1 MLRRAHP
8 LSVLLVVL
16 LPVLLCLAPGAR
28 AQDGVATDKAALV
41 ALYNAT
47 DGANWTTNTNW
58 SSEESLSS
66 WHGVTTNSDGRVTR
80 LVLNDNGLDGTLP
93 TELGDLSA
101 LEQLDL
107 QNNAL
112 SGALPDELANLTNL
126 TSLLLNESR
135 ALTGPLPDGLRELSG
150 LETVNIEKTELC
162 APDGDAFQ
170 TWLDTITF
178 SGLICSPA
186 EQSVIDVAV
195 FYTSAARE
203 NVGGID
209 EIATAI
215 DLMVAETNTAYSNSG
230 VHQRIRLVAV
240 EEVVGYTEHRDS
252 HVDLIRLRSPSDG
265 HMDEVHDIRDAV
277 AADLVLLIPAGS
289 GGAASG
295 VGDPSTSFES
305 HAFGVV
311 NATSASTFAHE
322 LGHLMGL
329 RHDRYEVCGDNCN
342 NFTRFPYAF
351 GYVNQ
356 RALEPSPPD
365 TAFWRTI
372 MAYNNQCGRCSA
384 ILRFS
389 NPDQIYPDPG
399 GDPLGKAGLEPA
411 PGADG
416 PSDAVRM
423 LNRTRGYIANYRTA
437 PAIAVSF
444 GAEEYTAAEGGA
456 VATVTV
462 SLSDEP
468 GRAIDIP
475 FTATSTTGAAASDY
489 TVPRSVSFAANDTEK
504 TFTVTAVDDA
514 VDDDDET
521 VTLTLGYLLPGG
533 VSAGSTA
540 IATVTLTDNDTVTGA
555 PSVLSVTL
563 TSDPGGGYAE
573 GEEIEASVRFNKTVT
588 VTGSPQLGLTVGSV
602 TRQASFEG
610 GAREV
615 VTFTYTVAADET
627 DTDGVSVA
635 ADALSLN
642 GGTIR
647 DSANQNANRTHGAL
661 ADDEN
666 HRVDGVKP
674 VLQMAVVDETIL
686 TLTYDEPLAQPAPRA
701 SSFFTVAVIHPGSG
715 RNAPKVVVDGSVMTV
730 TLWDPAL
737 AGEVVTVKFSNISV
751 FGTPHL
757 IRDLAGN
764 PAASLRSHEVTN
776 VTKER
781 PYDTDGD
788 GLIEITTLAQLDAV
802 RHDRNGDGVPT
813 AAGASSYRAAFPDA
827 FPEADSQLRCVLE
840 CHGYELMADLDFD
853 TDDDGDVDSDDTYWN
868 NGAGWNPIGRSGSD
882 FLTTFEGNGH
892 TVRNLFIDRP
902 STNDV
907 GLFGYT
913 DWMSDIRHVGLIQ
926 VDVAGRWYVGGLV
939 GDNLGSIT
947 ACYATG
953 QVSGSVH
960 VGGLVGVNYGSV
972 RASYATARVS
982 GRTSVGGLVG
992 RNLGTIID
1000 ASYATGEVSGRS
1012 SIGGLVG
1019 YEAGTTVRASY
1030 ASGRVSG
1037 EQSAGGLVGGLGSST
1052 ITASYWDTTTS
1063 GQTTGDHGTGQTTA
1077 QLQAPTDDTGIYAN
1091 WDDDQW
1097 DFGEADE
1104 YPVLVVDFDG
1114 DGDATWEEFGYQL
1127 REGPTL
1133 TATFESGG
1141 VTLTWT
1147 AVDNDHWDPAPD
1159 VAYNLYREGGTEVTT
1174 LAENSSGRSYTDT
1187 GAVVGGTYTYQVAAV
1202 VDGGEATRS
1211 ERVSVTVPDTTPPTV
1226 SNLAITSDPGSDRT
1240 YAAGDEIQVTVTFSE
1255 TVVVTGTP
1263 RLQIELGGGSR
1274 TADYQ
1279 GGSGTA
1285 ALVFEYEVADGD
1297 SDTDGVGVEADSLSG
1312 GTIRDEARNNAE
1324 LDHDGVAADA
1334 GHKVDGVKPE
1344 LAASGGAVV
1353 NGTTLTLTYSEPLG
1367 GSSPPEAGDFTVAG
1381 GSQSRTVT
1389 GVRVSG
1395 STVVLTLNAG
1405 AEHLEAGIQVSY
1417 TPGTNKIR
1425 DVAGNQAEAL
1435 SRESVTNE
1443 TPDTTPP
1450 EVESLAVSS
1459 NPGSDQTYAAGDE
1472 IEVTVTFSETVEVEG
1487 APQLRLRVGSRN
1499 RTAGYDSGTGTAALV
1514 FGYEVADGDED
1525 TDGVSIEAGRIAL
1538 NRGTIEDEAEN
1549 AAELDHEALATQA
1562 GHQVD
1567 GVRPVFVSAAVDG
1580 SSLTLTY
1587 GEALDGGS
1595 RPASGDFTVEV
1606 GGSGRSVSGVSV
1618 SGSVVTLTLNPAV
1631 EHGDTGIRVSYTVP
1645 TGVGAN
1651 PIQDEVGNDA
1661 RGLSNRSVTNTT
1673 GAPNTV
1679 PEITSPSS
1687 FDVRENQLVVR
1698 RLAARDTD
1706 AGDEVTGWEIVGG
1719 ADQSE
1724 FSIASDTGELSFRDP
1739 PDFEAPGDNE
1749 YVVTVEVRSGAGARE
1764 LEAEQTFTI
1773 SVTDEREPPDVPEV
1787 PTFSRETAD
1796 SLTVRWS
1803 EPENTGPHITDYDV
1817 QYREKGRGRFIDGDH
1832 QGPGLTLTL
1841 TDLKP
1846 GTVYEVQVRAKND
1859 EGTSDWSDPGEGM
1872 TVTPLTVVMTS
1883 GTDPPVSGPFTVRF
1897 SFSEPVTGF
1906 SASDIET
1913 GQDPECR
1920 DDQNNPVFCD
1930 PRIEGLDT
1938 ADDRVFTT
1946 TVTPWTDRVAHSYT
1960 LRLTVPGGAVR
1971 SSVGSKPNEE
1981 PEEPLEVR
1989 VSPPGVTEPISSIGL
2004 QASPG
2009 SESMR
2014 LSWNRPSD
2022 NGGSAIIRYEV
2033 RYQAVGEAWSEWEK
2047 VGAGSR
2053 GVTVGNLVNG
2063 REYSFEV
2070 RAVNA
2075 LGKGGAET
2083 VRAVPERRIAPPPPP
2098 PPPGNGGG
2106 GGGLLFPP
2114 EAPAGLMAMPGDG
2127 TVRLE
2132 WSPPASDGGTP
2143 IQRYE
2148 YRLKEGRGEFGE
2160 WTLIEDSAPGE
2171 VNASGYT
2178 VGELG
2183 NGTVYVFEL
2192 RGVNL
2197 VGGGRVSEAVEA
2209 VMGLDRA
2216 YWSNFLAG
2224 DLQGIE
2230 ASLERGPFG
2239 GGPQSLRL
2247 RFGADLRFEESEL
2260 DGEGEVTGTRSGNYG
2275 YRYTSR
2281 TTGELRLDYDGGESC
2296 ELRLTFRGEGAGSYS
2311 YRCGGVLGGQGSFRM
2326 SGLNRAPEI
2335 TGAGAYEVAENT
2347 VRVGRLEAVDGD
2359 DEIGGYGI
2367 AGGADGGLFAVEAG
2381 ELLFREA
2388 PDYETPGDVESGDP
2402 QSGAGDNE
2410 YIVVVEVRSGEGER
2424 ERKGSRAI
2432 RVRVSDEEEPPGA
2445 PVAPV
2450 VTAEG
2455 SDSLKVSWREPENRG
2470 PEIVDYE
2477 VRYREGGEA
2486 GYSDGGHEGRGL
2498 EVSLSGLKEGTV
2510 YEVQVRA
2517 VNEEGMSEWSEPGE
2531 GRTDM
2536 EEADADDPS
2545 DFSEGDLEGR
2555 WLRLRLEGEEGSAR
2569 SLELRFGEGNRFEQ
2583 IESVGEQAA
2592 TRSEGASR
2600 SGRYTYER
2608 TGPGMGTVRLA
2619 YDDGASCELRLSFTE
2634 TGLGAFAY
2642 DCGDGDPSEG
2652 SFRLTT
2658 GSLFVPVILSAAGRS
2673 NSFFTSELTLTN
2685 RGDEEVKLDY
2695 TYTAHRGGGS
2705 RKTSD
2710 VLAPGMQKIET
2721 DALTYL
2727 RGLGVP
2733 IPETGNRIGTLR
2745 VEARLGSE
2753 VEAVVRTTTL
2763 VPEGR
2768 AGLAYLGVA
2777 EEEGFEEAVYLCGL
2791 RQNNRD
2797 RSNVAFQNMG
2807 APEEG
2812 AITVRTTVYSGE
2824 AADATARVLEDVTL
2838 EPGGFHQYSG
2848 LLGRLESVEGN
2859 RQGYVKVERVEGRA
2873 PFYAYGVINDQV
2885 NSDGSFVFP
2894 VEASSLEGRMG
2905 QTLPV
2910 IVETSEFTSELTVT
2924 NFSGEAR
2931 RLDFQFVA
2939 EGIEADDKTTGFS
2952 MRLEAGQ
2959 QEIVADVVDELR
2971 RQEVAGLGSGN
2982 QALAGAVFATAVEGD
2997 MSGIVIGARTGSQ
3010 GGGGQYSVFYN
3021 AVPFGEAFSQVA
3033 WVEGLQQNQEN
3044 RSNLALVNTGEVDR
3058 SASVF
3063 HLEIY
3068 DGETGLLAETV
3079 VTKPIPARGWYQI
3092 NGILGSYA
3100 PETRQ
3105 GYIRIEKVSGENPF
3119 LAYGVVNDGG
3129 APGERSGD
3137 GAYLP
3142 ARE

>member
-1 MLRRAHP
+1 MPRRAHP

-16 LPVLLCLAPGAR
+16 LPVLLCLAPGAW
-28 AQDGVATDKAALV
+28 AQDGVATDKAALT

-58 SSEESLSS
+58 SSGEPLSS
-66 WHGVTTNSDGRVTR
+66 WHGVTTNSDGRVTA
-80 LVLNDNGLDGTLP
+80 LALNDNGLDGTLP
-93 TELGDLSA
+93 TALGDLSA

-215 DLMVAETNTAYSNSG
+215 DLMVAETNAAYEASG
-230 VHQRIRLVAV
+230 VNQRIRLVAV

-384 ILRFS
+384 IFRFS

-489 TVPRSVSFAANDTEK
+489 TVPRSVSFAANDTQK

-573 GEEIEASVRFNKTVT
+573 GEEIEASVRFDKTVT
-588 VTGSPQLGLTVGSV
+588 VTGEPQLGLTVGSV

-813 AAGASSYRAAFPDA
+813 AAGASSYRAAFP
-827 FPEADSQLRCVLE
+827 EADSQLRCVLE

-902 STNDV
+902 STNYV

-913 DWMSDIRHVGLIQ
+913 DWKANIRNVGLIQ
-926 VDVAGRWYVGGLV
+926 VDVEGRTYVAGLV
-939 GDNLGSIT
+939 GNNLGTIT

-953 QVSGSVH
+953 QVSGLANI
-960 VGGLVGVNYGSV
+960 GGLVGSNYSSV
-972 RASYATARVS
+972 RSSYAAAQVS

-1019 YEAGTTVRASY
+1019 YEDGTTVRASY

-1255 TVVVTGTP
+1255 TVEVTGTP

-1425 DVAGNQAEAL
+1425 DVPGNQAEGL
-1435 SRESVTNE
+1435 SQVRVTNE

-1487 APQLRLRVGSRN
+1487 APQLRLRVGSRT
-1499 RTAGYDSGTGTAALV
+1499 RMAGYLRGMDTAALV

-1525 TDGVSIEAGRIAL
+1525 TGGVSIEAGRIAL

-1567 GVRPVFVSAAVDG
+1567 GVRP
-1580 SSLTLTY
+1580 SL
-1587 GEALDGGS
+1587 
-1595 RPASGDFTVEV
+1595 
-1606 GGSGRSVSGVSV
+1606 
-1618 SGSVVTLTLNPAV
+1618 
-1631 EHGDTGIRVSYTVP
+1631 
-1645 TGVGAN
+1645 
-1651 PIQDEVGNDA
+1651 
-1661 RGLSNRSVTNTT
+1661 
-1673 GAPNTV
+1673 
-1679 PEITSPSS
+1679 
-1687 FDVRENQLVVR
+1687 
-1698 RLAARDTD
+1698 
-1706 AGDEVTGWEIVGG
+1706 
-1719 ADQSE
+1719 
-1724 FSIASDTGELSFRDP
+1724 
-1739 PDFEAPGDNE
+1739 
-1749 YVVTVEVRSGAGARE
+1749 
-1764 LEAEQTFTI
+1764 
-1773 SVTDEREPPDVPEV
+1773 
-1787 PTFSRETAD
+1787 
-1796 SLTVRWS
+1796 
-1803 EPENTGPHITDYDV
+1803 
-1817 QYREKGRGRFIDGDH
+1817 
-1832 QGPGLTLTL
+1832 
-1841 TDLKP
+1841 
-1846 GTVYEVQVRAKND
+1846 
-1859 EGTSDWSDPGEGM
+1859 
-1872 TVTPLTVVMTS
+1872 
-1883 GTDPPVSGPFTVRF
+1883 
-1897 SFSEPVTGF
+1897 
-1906 SASDIET
+1906 
-1913 GQDPECR
+1913 
-1920 DDQNNPVFCD
+1920 
-1930 PRIEGLDT
+1930 
-1938 ADDRVFTT
+1938 
-1946 TVTPWTDRVAHSYT
+1946 
-1960 LRLTVPGGAVR
+1960 
-1971 SSVGSKPNEE
+1971 
-1981 PEEPLEVR
+1981 
-1989 VSPPGVTEPISSIGL
+1989 
-2004 QASPG
+2004 
-2009 SESMR
+2009 
-2014 LSWNRPSD
+2014 
-2022 NGGSAIIRYEV
+2022 
-2033 RYQAVGEAWSEWEK
+2033 
-2047 VGAGSR
+2047 
-2053 GVTVGNLVNG
+2053 
-2063 REYSFEV
+2063 
-2070 RAVNA
+2070 
-2075 LGKGGAET
+2075 
-2083 VRAVPERRIAPPPPP
+2083 
-2098 PPPGNGGG
+2098 
-2106 GGGLLFPP
+2106 
-2114 EAPAGLMAMPGDG
+2114 
-2127 TVRLE
+2127 
-2132 WSPPASDGGTP
+2132 
-2143 IQRYE
+2143 
-2148 YRLKEGRGEFGE
+2148 
-2160 WTLIEDSAPGE
+2160 
-2171 VNASGYT
+2171 
-2178 VGELG
+2178 
-2183 NGTVYVFEL
+2183 
-2192 RGVNL
+2192 
-2197 VGGGRVSEAVEA
+2197 
-2209 VMGLDRA
+2209 
-2216 YWSNFLAG
+2216 
-2224 DLQGIE
+2224 
-2230 ASLERGPFG
+2230 
-2239 GGPQSLRL
+2239 
-2247 RFGADLRFEESEL
+2247 
-2260 DGEGEVTGTRSGNYG
+2260 
-2275 YRYTSR
+2275 
-2281 TTGELRLDYDGGESC
+2281 
-2296 ELRLTFRGEGAGSYS
+2296 
-2311 YRCGGVLGGQGSFRM
+2311 
-2326 SGLNRAPEI
+2326 
-2335 TGAGAYEVAENT
+2335 
-2347 VRVGRLEAVDGD
+2347 
-2359 DEIGGYGI
+2359 
-2367 AGGADGGLFAVEAG
+2367 
-2381 ELLFREA
+2381 
-2388 PDYETPGDVESGDP
+2388 
-2402 QSGAGDNE
+2402 
-2410 YIVVVEVRSGEGER
+2410 
-2424 ERKGSRAI
+2424 
-2432 RVRVSDEEEPPGA
+2432 
-2445 PVAPV
+2445 
-2450 VTAEG
+2450 
-2455 SDSLKVSWREPENRG
+2455 
-2470 PEIVDYE
+2470 
-2477 VRYREGGEA
+2477 
-2486 GYSDGGHEGRGL
+2486 
-2498 EVSLSGLKEGTV
+2498 
-2510 YEVQVRA
+2510 
-2517 VNEEGMSEWSEPGE
+2517 
-2531 GRTDM
+2531 
-2536 EEADADDPS
+2536 
-2545 DFSEGDLEGR
+2545 
-2555 WLRLRLEGEEGSAR
+2555 
-2569 SLELRFGEGNRFEQ
+2569 
-2583 IESVGEQAA
+2583 
-2592 TRSEGASR
+2592 
-2600 SGRYTYER
+2600 
-2608 TGPGMGTVRLA
+2608 
-2619 YDDGASCELRLSFTE
+2619 
-2634 TGLGAFAY
+2634 
-2642 DCGDGDPSEG
+2642 
-2652 SFRLTT
+2652 
-2658 GSLFVPVILSAAGRS
+2658 
-2673 NSFFTSELTLTN
+2673 
-2685 RGDEEVKLDY
+2685 
-2695 TYTAHRGGGS
+2695 
-2705 RKTSD
+2705 
-2710 VLAPGMQKIET
+2710 
-2721 DALTYL
+2721 
-2727 RGLGVP
+2727 
-2733 IPETGNRIGTLR
+2733 
-2745 VEARLGSE
+2745 
-2753 VEAVVRTTTL
+2753 
-2763 VPEGR
+2763 
-2768 AGLAYLGVA
+2768 
-2777 EEEGFEEAVYLCGL
+2777 
-2791 RQNNRD
+2791 
-2797 RSNVAFQNMG
+2797 
-2807 APEEG
+2807 
-2812 AITVRTTVYSGE
+2812 
-2824 AADATARVLEDVTL
+2824 
-2838 EPGGFHQYSG
+2838 
-2848 LLGRLESVEGN
+2848 
-2859 RQGYVKVERVEGRA
+2859 
-2873 PFYAYGVINDQV
+2873 
-2885 NSDGSFVFP
+2885 
-2894 VEASSLEGRMG
+2894 
-2905 QTLPV
+2905 
-2910 IVETSEFTSELTVT
+2910 
-2924 NFSGEAR
+2924 
-2931 RLDFQFVA
+2931 
-2939 EGIEADDKTTGFS
+2939 
-2952 MRLEAGQ
+2952 
-2959 QEIVADVVDELR
+2959 
-2971 RQEVAGLGSGN
+2971 
-2982 QALAGAVFATAVEGD
+2982 
-2997 MSGIVIGARTGSQ
+2997 
-3010 GGGGQYSVFYN
+3010 
-3021 AVPFGEAFSQVA
+3021 
-3033 WVEGLQQNQEN
+3033 
-3044 RSNLALVNTGEVDR
+3044 
-3058 SASVF
+3058 
-3063 HLEIY
+3063 
-3068 DGETGLLAETV
+3068 
-3079 VTKPIPARGWYQI
+3079 
-3092 NGILGSYA
+3092 
-3100 PETRQ
+3100 
-3105 GYIRIEKVSGENPF
+3105 
-3119 LAYGVVNDGG
+3119 
-3129 APGERSGD
+3129 
-3137 GAYLP
+3137 
-3142 ARE
+3142 